1 MASKPYNAVPAD
13 PWSAGIMA
21 AGSVATAALTPPPMN
36 AQQTTGAVQFD
47 NSGWAVNVGAGA
59 SQSTSTDRSMSA
71 LGTSQMM
78 RSPVVLLA
86 IFIGLYYLSR
96 HK

>member
-1 MASKPYNAVPAD
+1 MASNIPTD

-36 AQQTTGAVQFD
+36 AQQTTGAVGFD
-47 NSGWAVNVGAGA
+47 NSGWNVNFGAGA
-59 SQSTSTDRSMSA
+59 TQSTSSDRSSTA
-71 LGTSQMM
+71 LGVSGLL
-78 RSPVVLLA
+78 RNPVLVLA
-86 IFIGLYYLSR
+86 ILAGLYYLSK

>member
-1 MASKPYNAVPAD
+1 MAQGAAAYN

-21 AGSVATAALTPPPMN
+21 AGSVASEAVKSPPMN
-36 AQQTTGAVQFD
+36 AQQTTGPVTYD
-47 NSGWAVNVGAGA
+47 NSGWAVNVGRGA

-71 LGTSQMM
+71 LGASQML
-78 RSPVVLLA
+78 RNPLVLLA
-86 IFIGLYYLSR
+86 ILAGLYYLSK